1 MIDAQPGLNKTLP
14 WMIIENTKKRTLI
27 RRFPTASS
35 DRKARIKEVTRS
47 QNE

>member
-1 MIDAQPGLNKTLP
+1 MIEVHAGLNKTPP
-14 WMIIENTKKRTLI
+14 WMIIENAKKRTLI

-35 DRKARIKEVTRS
+35 DRKAKNKEVTRS